1 MSKEFKVGIVTVI
14 AVGLLYYGFN
24 FLRGNNIFSSSHQYY
39 VKYANV
45 AGLSVSNPVLYN
57 GLKVGRVS
65 KFELLQDKGIIVVT
79 LNIKDEVIL
88 RKDAIASLANDG
100 LFGGKSIVLNI
111 GKAPETLEYGDT
123 LNSSITAGML
133 DQFEPVADNMNTTI
147 KKMNEVLSKLAETD
161 IAGLVDTLKYSVSHT
176 TGKINRKIDN
186 MKMVALVDNANSLVN
201 STKTRVSKLDGLI
214 ASSKSLVDSLSKVEI
229 GTTVQKLNKTLSNLE
244 ALTASMKS
252 DKGTLGKLMN
262 DDSAYQQLNKLLIDL
277 DKLAI
282 HLNEYPKDFFGPLGR
297 KHRRQ
302 RGLETSQQ

>member
-100 LFGGKSIVLNI
+100 LFGGKSIILNI
-111 GKAPETLEYGDT
+111 GKAPENLEYGDT